1 MYLSCFYRL
10 LKNRSRLCL
19 SLWFWSVCSLGKCL
33 DSLLTFRPAIC
44 AACWISSS
52 LPARLMMDVTAL
64 QLNLHSQGPA
74 AWRWS
79 LTGGPRLAGRRRLSS
94 LAAWLW
100 RGGPLGR
107 TCYQRS
113 EVWWSIRL
121 CSCEDSGGWKWF
133 VLEKTQIVNFPG
145 AALISET
152 RTVQSFN
159 PKVFIWGS
167 DQSGTNR
174 EAQILFRLISSKSF
188 FKEHVW
194 FLWID
199 LTLPGAEPEPEP
211 HWGTWVCWSL
221 SVNLCSVKNHKH
233 WRMKRAQTNI
243 VFIMSMNQV
252 WIWSR
257 GHSRTF
263 LQWWDLYR
271 SVNQ

>member
-211 HWGTWVCWSL
+211 EPEPVCDSIL
-221 SVNLCSVKNHKH
+221 NVRCT
-233 WRMKRAQTNI
+233 R
-243 VFIMSMNQV
+243 
-252 WIWSR
+252 
-257 GHSRTF
+257 
-263 LQWWDLYR
+263 
-271 SVNQ
+271 